1 MTSEKLPAMPGAAP
15 PAGNADPPRSFNLV
29 DEKWILTAASPER
42 KSLRDVFS
50 DPALSRLSGNPVDK
64 IVVFRFLLSIVQAS
78 NDLPDLDAWLDLTT
92 EDMAANALAYLD
104 KWHDRFDL
112 FGDKPFLQFPR
123 LDAEIKA
130 LPQDDKPMASCIP
143 EEFATGNNTVLS
155 QWNMARGLKL
165 AEQAILLLRSSC
177 YSCGTKNKKARMIS
191 LSKNYQKP
199 ATMKMGTLLGSGGY
213 LHSYLAADTLLD
225 SLRLNLLTDED
236 IRRTN
241 AFPGGKGIPFWEDMP
256 TGEIDARAESYRKS
270 YLGQLFPVDKFLLLC
285 GDQIYKIDGVVYPS
299 HKEGLVDPAVRIVND
314 KAVWAK
320 TDKHPWRELPALLA
334 FLEAD
339 SGSVPSPLFL
349 CFGTEKI
356 REAAGKAVAVWVGG
370 ISVSSNAGEQYVS
383 GKNKDGYVESE
394 FSFSTGNML
403 GKNYLRFKNFM
414 QDLDDES
421 KTLYGAVL
429 GYYKTL
435 KTDPDPAGKFAGAA
449 AARFWDEMSNR
460 AQDALDFTFSDA
472 PDEQYDADLAERKKK
487 WHGLVLDIYSAA
499 CPRDTPRQLEAWVEC
514 TPNFKKS
521 KSRKEKK

>member
-29 DEKWILTAASPER
+29 DEKWILTAASLER

-50 DPALSRLSGNPVDK
+50 DLALSRLSGNPVDK

-92 EDMAANALAYLD
+92 EDMAANALAYLN

-112 FGDKPFLQFPR
+112 FGEKPFLQFPQ
-123 LDAEIKA
+123 LDGKGDVSSPGSLQVET
-130 LPQDDKPMASCIP
+130 
-143 EEFATGNNTVLS
+143 ATGNKVVLTD
-155 QWNMARGLKL
+155 WNLYHEPDLPQFAV
-165 AEQAILLLRSSC
+165 LLLRSAC
-177 YSCGTKNKKARMIS
+177 YGCGGKKYDNTILLSPSHTKKS
-191 LSKNYQKP
+191 TGKN
-199 ATMKMGTLLGSGGY
+199 GTLLGFAGY

-236 IRRTN
+236 ILETN
-241 AFPGGKGIPFWEDMP
+241 AFPAGKGIPFWEDMP
-256 TGEIDARAESYRKS
+256 KGEIDVRAESYRKS
-270 YLGQLFPVDKFLLLC
+270 YLGQLFPVDKFLLLR
-285 GDQIYKIDGVVYPS
+285 GDRIIMTDGIVYPS
-299 HKEGLVDPAVRIVND
+299 HKEGLVDPAVRIVKD
-314 KAVWAK
+314 KAVWANA
-320 TDKHPWRELPALLA
+320 DKHPWRDLPALLA
-334 FLEAD
+334 FLEVD
-339 SGSVPSPLFL
+339 SGARTPLFL

-370 ISVSSNAGEQYVS
+370 LSVSSNAGEQYVS
-383 GKNKDGYVESE
+383 GRNGYVESE

-429 GYYKTL
+429 GYYRTL

-472 PDEQYDADLAERKKK
+472 SDEQYSADLAERKKK